1 MEQQYEHIVKVS
13 KIVVD
18 GLRRWWSSSW
28 SNSIS
33 KQARDLGFFG
43 LDSLGINELRTH
55 DDPVRTR
62 WHDQEN
68 RPRRSEEVVELF
80 ME

>member
-1 MEQQYEHIVKVS
+1 M
-13 KIVVD
+13 
-18 GLRRWWSSSW
+18 
-28 SNSIS
+28 SIFG
-33 KQARDLGFFG
+33 KDMGGGYKDDFFPVFWVG
-43 LDSLGINELRTH
+43 MDSLGINKRRTH

>member
-1 MEQQYEHIVKVS
+1 MEQQYVHIVKVS
-13 KIVVD
+13 KIIVE

-43 LDSLGINELRTH
+43 LDSLGINELSPH
-55 DDPVRTR
+55 GAAVRPHR
-62 WHDQEN
+62 
-68 RPRRSEEVVELF
+68 
-80 ME
+80 